1 MCKINKMKGVDYI
14 KKYIKMSVE
23 LGGIGFFVYALW
35 IWLELMLEG
44 KIVASKSDSIM
55 SVILM
60 YSLYFNYKNY
70 MNKKGE

>member
-1 MCKINKMKGVDYI
+1 MNKI
-14 KKYIKMSVE
+14 KKYIKIWVE

-44 KIVASKSDSIM
+44 KIVASQSDSIM
-55 SVILM
+55 AVILM